1 METGPYPNK
10 KGVEYRRGAVI
21 YYAER
26 GVGSVIYYAERG
38 HLAVLVTVLDHIHS
52 RSCTTV
58 QQNLQHLRRIRRYTV
73 ALYFIVFV
81 NV

>member
-38 HLAVLVTVLDHIHS
+38 HLALLVTVLDHYTFKVMHY
-52 RSCTTV
+52 CTAKFTTSAKDKK
-58 QQNLQHLRRIRRYTV
+58 IYSSTIF
-73 ALYFIVFV
+73 YCFS
-81 NV
+81 